1 MQMAAQ
7 NVLSAIDDDGSCI
20 AEEFMCIK
28 CSYLWSL
35 RGRETAWLQLQRGL
49 FDLKAAGRKY

>member
-1 MQMAAQ
+1 MAAQ

-20 AEEFMCIK
+20 AEEFICIK

-35 RGRETAWLQLQRGL
+35 SGHETAWLQLQRGL